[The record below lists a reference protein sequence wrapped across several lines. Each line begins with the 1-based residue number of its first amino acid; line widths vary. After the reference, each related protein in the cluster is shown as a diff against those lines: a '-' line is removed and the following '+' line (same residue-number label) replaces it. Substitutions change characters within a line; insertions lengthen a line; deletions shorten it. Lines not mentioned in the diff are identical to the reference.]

1 MSNWVR
7 KEQIFFETR
16 SSHDYFLVFFFY
28 RALSWKTSFQL
39 DLCFCRKS
47 LSGVMTHI
55 PCWQI
60 QSKLSNFKM
69 QWWRV
74 QFQALLSG
82 FYTLIRV
89 CLVSFKIFIISH
101 IFRHR
106 CLQRIFLNRGSI
118 WQILRQIVQEWQE
131 KMERRIQRR
140 CCGLLQAL
148 SRNEDWKRDYKNA
161 TVCFTSFPYHVG
173 SVKYEQ
179 HINTYLIRKRT
190 LSYFWI
196 WLQFWNF
203 SSHCKYFCSPLIR
216 ALSEGKQQLMKL
228 QPITEKLSNSRN
240 QLELQVNT
248 WKRR

>member
-1 MSNWVR
+1 
-7 KEQIFFETR
+7 
-16 SSHDYFLVFFFY
+16 
-28 RALSWKTSFQL
+28 
-39 DLCFCRKS
+39 
-47 LSGVMTHI
+47 
-55 PCWQI
+55 
-60 QSKLSNFKM
+60 
-69 QWWRV
+69 
-74 QFQALLSG
+74 
-82 FYTLIRV
+82 
-89 CLVSFKIFIISH
+89 
-101 IFRHR
+101 
-106 CLQRIFLNRGSI
+106 
-118 WQILRQIVQEWQE
+118 
-131 KMERRIQRR
+131 MERRIQRR
-140 CCGLLQAL
+140 CCSLLQAL

-190 LSYFWI
+190 LSYFWN

-248 WKRR
+248 WKRRLAPENAIFRVTSFQDQLWSVFLPLFPPHRGGGGGGAPYLSYTDMCQSKINAMLNCSIFYFPHQIYERRTPEQLRPRDSGQRSRKIASILCVQKLSRWHQPTGNAETPH

>member
-1 MSNWVR
+1 MT
-7 KEQIFFETR
+7 KGAIR
-16 SSHDYFLVFFFY
+16 SITIRSLYTDYS
-28 RALSWKTSFQL
+28 A
-39 DLCFCRKS
+39 
-47 LSGVMTHI
+47 SGI
-55 PCWQI
+55 
-60 QSKLSNFKM
+60 
-69 QWWRV
+69 V
-74 QFQALLSG
+74 QNLHHFT
-82 FYTLIRV
+82 Y
-89 CLVSFKIFIISH
+89 

-140 CCGLLQAL
+140 CCSLLQAL

-161 TVCFTSFPYHVG
+161 TVCFTSFPYHIG

-190 LSYFWI
+190 LSYFWN

-248 WKRR
+248 WKRRLAPENAIFRVTSFQDQL

>member
-1 MSNWVR
+1 
-7 KEQIFFETR
+7 
-16 SSHDYFLVFFFY
+16 
-28 RALSWKTSFQL
+28 
-39 DLCFCRKS
+39 
-47 LSGVMTHI
+47 
-55 PCWQI
+55 
-60 QSKLSNFKM
+60 
-69 QWWRV
+69 
-74 QFQALLSG
+74 
-82 FYTLIRV
+82 
-89 CLVSFKIFIISH
+89 
-101 IFRHR
+101 
-106 CLQRIFLNRGSI
+106 
-118 WQILRQIVQEWQE
+118 
-131 KMERRIQRR
+131 MERRIQRR

-216 ALSEGKQQLMKL
+216 VLSEGKQQLMKL

-248 WKRR
+248 WNDVKHRKTRFSGSQVFKTNCRAYFYPCFPLIGEGEDHLICPTRICAKVKSMQC